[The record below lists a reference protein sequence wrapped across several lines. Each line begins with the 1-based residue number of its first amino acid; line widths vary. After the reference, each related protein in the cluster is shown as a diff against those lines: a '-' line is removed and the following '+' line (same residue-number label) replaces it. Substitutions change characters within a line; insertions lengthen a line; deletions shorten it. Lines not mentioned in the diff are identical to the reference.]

1 MKAYTQFVIKM
12 FECLSE
18 LYQADEKRMKII
30 FSEGKDFLT
39 YSHHQEYS
47 VLQNEYARLFVSV
60 IQSHAE
66 LFHINN
72 QQYQLEQSGIFSD
85 EVKIIHSCYPKN
97 LRRWLSGTV
106 GRRKC
111 RTEFC
116 VLVWCHAIGWNGA
129 SDCPKNRL
137 EKCRERMRMI
147 CMEYLPDWR
156 ESADFSIEMLW
167 AAANAAYQASLL

>member
-18 LYQADEKRMKII
+18 VYQADEKRMKII
-30 FSEGKDFLT
+30 FSEGNDFLT

-72 QQYQLEQSGIFSD
+72 QQYQLEQNFVSWCGAMQLD
-85 EVKIIHSCYPKN
+85 GMGLP
-97 LRRWLSGTV
+97 TV
-106 GRRKC
+106 RK
-111 RTEFC
+111 
-116 VLVWCHAIGWNGA
+116 IGW
-129 SDCPKNRL
+129 KN
-137 EKCRERMRMI
+137 
-147 CMEYLPDWR
+147 
-156 ESADFSIEMLW
+156 AG
-167 AAANAAYQASLL
+167 NACG

>member
-1 MKAYTQFVIKM
+1 
-12 FECLSE
+12 
-18 LYQADEKRMKII
+18 MKII

-72 QQYQLEQSGIFSD
+72 QQYQLEQNFVS
-85 EVKIIHSCYPKN
+85 
-97 LRRWLSGTV
+97 
-106 GRRKC
+106 
-111 RTEFC
+111 
-116 VLVWCHAIGWNGA
+116 WCGA
-129 SDCPKNRL
+129 MQLDGMGPSDCPKNRL

-147 CMEYLPDWR
+147 CMEYLPDWK

>member
-39 YSHHQEYS
+39 YSYHQEYS

-72 QQYQLEQSGIFSD
+72 QQYQLEQNFVSWCGAMQLD
-85 EVKIIHSCYPKN
+85 GMGLPAV
-97 LRRWLSGTV
+97 
-106 GRRKC
+106 RK
-111 RTEFC
+111 
-116 VLVWCHAIGWNGA
+116 IGW
-129 SDCPKNRL
+129 KN
-137 EKCRERMRMI
+137 
-147 CMEYLPDWR
+147 
-156 ESADFSIEMLW
+156 AG
-167 AAANAAYQASLL
+167 NACG

>member
-47 VLQNEYARLFVSV
+47 VLQNEYARLFVSI

-97 LRRWLSGTV
+97 LRRWLSTL
-106 GRRKC
+106 R
-111 RTEFC
+111 
-116 VLVWCHAIGWNGA
+116 
-129 SDCPKNRL
+129 
-137 EKCRERMRMI
+137 
-147 CMEYLPDWR
+147 
-156 ESADFSIEMLW
+156 
-167 AAANAAYQASLL
+167 

>member
-47 VLQNEYARLFVSV
+47 VLQNEYARLFVSI

-85 EVKIIHSCYPKN
+85 EVKIIHSCYPKISDAGYPVRSDEEN
-97 LRRWLSGTV
+97 AEQNFVSWCGAMQLDGMGLPTV
-106 GRRKC
+106 RK
-111 RTEFC
+111 
-116 VLVWCHAIGWNGA
+116 IGW
-129 SDCPKNRL
+129 KN
-137 EKCRERMRMI
+137 
-147 CMEYLPDWR
+147 
-156 ESADFSIEMLW
+156 AG
-167 AAANAAYQASLL
+167 NACG